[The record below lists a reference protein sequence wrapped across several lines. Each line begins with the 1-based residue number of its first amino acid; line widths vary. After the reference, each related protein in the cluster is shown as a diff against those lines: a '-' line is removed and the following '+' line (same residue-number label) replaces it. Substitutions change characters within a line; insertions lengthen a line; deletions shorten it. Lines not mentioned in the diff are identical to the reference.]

1 MRFADSLESKT
12 FIEVKSRFTTDQ
24 GRSHRLVILFADIQ
38 PSSSFEKETCVS
50 KSNWRRVSLAVVAL
64 VGATFGVGCTDSSVN
79 PPLAK
84 TEGIAPVAPESIK
97 KEPPKGKRDMPRG
110 SAKIGRDPS
119 GINRNQ

>member
-1 MRFADSLESKT
+1 LIGFA
-12 FIEVKSRFTTDQ
+12 F
-24 GRSHRLVILFADIQ
+24 
-38 PSSSFEKETCVS
+38 
-50 KSNWRRVSLAVVAL
+50 LA
-64 VGATFGVGCTDSSVN
+64 GCTDQSVN

-84 TEGIAPVAPESIK
+84 TEGVAPQAPESIK